1 MPLFRRGQPPEALA
15 AAMAGVKMG
24 DRVLLAGAADIRLAA
39 EVATRAGLSGRVAL
53 VGRDEADAQA
63 RATQIEAA
71 GGLAEPLGGS
81 LDATGAAPASFDV
94 AIADGMLDALDTG
107 RRARAIAECY
117 RVLRPGGR
125 LVWIEREPRRGLFGS
140 KSAASSDTAM
150 REQAISAAGFRAV
163 RTLGTL
169 AGKVFVEGTRGQ

>member
-53 VGRDEADAQA
+53 IGRDEADAQTRSA
-63 RATQIEAA
+63 QIEAA

-81 LDATGAAPASFDV
+81 LEATGVAPASFDV
-94 AIADGMLDALDTG
+94 AIADGTLDALDADA
-107 RRARAIAECY
+107 RARTIAECY

-125 LVWIEREPRRGLFGS
+125 LVWIERAPRRGLFGS
-140 KSAASSDTAM
+140 RSVENGGTAAREHAM
-150 REQAISAAGFRAV
+150 VAAGFRAV

-169 AGKVFVEGTRGQ
+169 GGQVFVEGFT